1 MTNRLWLVESGEAS
15 LTPAAIQVIH
25 PSEQVSG
32 WPERP
37 RYTRAERSRPLLHDR
52 LLLKSYRPPRGPA
65 PPMEKV
71 LAPGPEGVQE
81 IINRWRPFNRGKSS
95 ADHLHEL
102 YLTLLQMPV
111 AVQVEGRG
119 EEYAISVLAST
130 GKEDLLQMV
139 KDEMLVCN
147 RNFAQSTEL
156 VCW

>member
-1 MTNRLWLVESGEAS
+1 MESGEAF
-15 LTPAAIQVIH
+15 LAPAAIQVIH
-25 PSEQVSG
+25 PSEQASS

-52 LLLKSYRPPRGPA
+52 LLLESYRPPRGPA

-71 LAPGPEGVQE
+71 LAPGPEGAQE
-81 IINRWRPFNRGKSS
+81 IINHWRPFNKGKFS

-102 YLTLLQMPV
+102 YPALLRMLV
-111 AVQVEGRG
+111 AVQAEGRG

-139 KDEMLVCN
+139 KDEMLVRN